1 MTTLALTLET
11 GLACLPCVTLP
22 DHVLFLP
29 QFEDRKTQQ
38 AFADQH
44 RTPTFS
50 LETMTP
56 WTTIDNHGKKRYAVN
71 QAAMSN
77 DNSHIN

>member
-1 MTTLALTLET
+1 
-11 GLACLPCVTLP
+11 VR
-22 DHVLFLP
+22 

-50 LETMTP
+50 IETMTP
-56 WTTIDNHGKKRYAVN
+56 WTTMDNHGKKRYVILPLWCARAL
-71 QAAMSN
+71 QFLR
-77 DNSHIN
+77 